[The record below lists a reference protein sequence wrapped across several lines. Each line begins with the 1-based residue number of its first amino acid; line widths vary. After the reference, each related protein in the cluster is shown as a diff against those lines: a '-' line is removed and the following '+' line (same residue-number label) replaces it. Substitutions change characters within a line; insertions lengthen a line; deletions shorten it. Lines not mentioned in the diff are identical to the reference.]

1 MTSYS
6 RIILQLT
13 VVLIV
18 FCAGGLLYSLW
29 PSLLHVSA
37 GLQKELNFE
46 MAALIQKVVS
56 DPLKAG
62 GLLTFFSF
70 LYGLLHALGP
80 GHGKVILSAYIA
92 THPAK
97 LRHSA
102 LLSLLASLLQGTVAV
117 VLVSVVLFIL
127 NLSVRQLNNISQI
140 TEKASYAFIILFGSI
155 IVIRALRRLFTRPP
169 VHKPQIKAIRVSGSQ
184 SPAVLKPVY
193 LQSGQIQTC
202 GCGHQHVMP
211 GNKVTGNRRTQAGMI
226 LAMGSRPCSGALLVL
241 LFSSVIG
248 VFHWGIIAV
257 FAMALG
263 TGITLCMIAWFVHSM
278 RFLALRLSR
287 NPGRTPNRYYGDILR
302 LIAGGIFII
311 AGVLMY
317 QTVSMPGA
325 GFFTS

>member
-6 RIILQLT
+6 RIILQLI

-18 FCAGGLLYSLW
+18 LCAGGLLYSQW
-29 PSLLHVSA
+29 PSLLHTSA

-62 GLLTFFSF
+62 GLLTLFSF

-102 LLSLLASLLQGTVAV
+102 LLSILASLLQGTVAV

-127 NLSVRQLNNISQI
+127 NLSVRQLNNVSLI
-140 TEKASYAFIILFGSI
+140 TEKASYAFIILFGGV
-155 IVIRALRRLFTRPP
+155 IVIRALRRLFTGTP
-169 VHKPQIKAIRVSGSQ
+169 VSRPQIKTISVSDSK
-184 SPAVLKPVY
+184 SSAVLKPVF

-202 GCGHQHVMP
+202 SCGHQHVVP
-211 GNKVTGNRRTQAGMI
+211 GNKVTGNLRTQAGMI
-226 LAMGSRPCSGALLVL
+226 LAMGCRPCSGALLVL

-287 NPGRTPNRYYGDILR
+287 YPGRKSNHDYGNILR

-311 AGVLMY
+311 AGLLMY
-317 QTVSMPGA
+317 QGA
-325 GFFTS
+325 GISAGGIFI

>member
-1 MTSYS
+1 MTSYL
-6 RIILQLT
+6 RIILQIT
-13 VVLIV
+13 VLLIV
-18 FCAGGLLYSLW
+18 LCAGWLLYSQW
-29 PSLLHVSA
+29 PSLLHASA

-62 GLLTFFSF
+62 GLLTLFSF

-102 LLSLLASLLQGTVAV
+102 LLSILASLLQGTVAI

-127 NLSVRQLNNISQI
+127 NLSVRQLNNVSLI

-155 IVIRALRRLFTRPP
+155 IIIRALRRLFIRPP
-169 VHKPQIKAIRVSGSQ
+169 VNKPQIKMIRVSGNKPS
-184 SPAVLKPVY
+184 AVLQPVS
-193 LQSGQIQTC
+193 LQTGQSQTC
-202 GCGHQHVMP
+202 SCGHQHVMP
-211 GNKVTGNRRTQAGMI
+211 GNKVTGNWRTQAGMI
-226 LAMGSRPCSGALLVL
+226 LAMGCRPCSGALLVL

-278 RFLALRLSR
+278 RFLALHLSR
-287 NPGRTPNRYYGDILR
+287 NPERKPNRHYSDILR
-302 LIAGGIFII
+302 LIAGVVFIV
-311 AGVLMY
+311 AGLLMY
-317 QTVSMPGA
+317 QGA
-325 GFFTS
+325 GMSVGGIFV

>member
-1 MTSYS
+1 MTLYS
-6 RIILQLT
+6 RIILQLV
-13 VVLIV
+13 VVLILL
-18 FCAGGLLYSLW
+18 CSAWLLYSQW
-29 PSLLHVSA
+29 PSLLHASA

-46 MAALIQKVVS
+46 MASLIQKVVS

-102 LLSLLASLLQGTVAV
+102 LLSILASLLQGTVAV

-127 NLSVRQLNNISQI
+127 NLSVRQLNNVSQI

-155 IVIRALRRLFTRPP
+155 IVIRALRRLFIRPQIN
-169 VHKPQIKAIRVSGSQ
+169 KPQIKTIRIPDNNF
-184 SPAVLKPVY
+184 PAVLKPVSP
-193 LQSGQIQTC
+193 QTGQLQTC
-202 GCGHQHVMP
+202 SCGHQHVMP
-211 GNKVTGNRRTQAGMI
+211 GNKITGNWRTQAGMI

-248 VFHWGIIAV
+248 VFHWGIVAV

-287 NPGRTPNRYYGDILR
+287 NPGRKPNRYYGDILR

-311 AGVLMY
+311 AGILMY
-317 QTVSMPGA
+317 QGA
-325 GFFTS
+325 GISAGGFFV

>member
-18 FCAGGLLYSLW
+18 LSAGGLLYSQW

-37 GLQKELNFE
+37 KLQKELNVE
-46 MAALIQKVVS
+46 MAVLIQKVVS

-62 GLLTFFSF
+62 GLLTLFSF

-102 LLSLLASLLQGTVAV
+102 LLSILASLLQGTVAV

-127 NLSVRQLNNISQI
+127 NLSVRQLNNVSQI
-140 TEKASYAFIILFGSI
+140 TEKASYAFIILFGAI
-155 IVIRALRRLFTRPP
+155 IVIRALRHLFIRPP
-169 VHKPQIKAIRVSGSQ
+169 VNKPQIKTIRVSDNK
-184 SPAVLKPVY
+184 PPVALKPVY

-202 GCGHQHVMP
+202 SCGHQHVMP
-211 GNKVTGNRRTQAGMI
+211 GNTVTGNWRTQAGMI

-287 NPGRTPNRYYGDILR
+287 NPGQKTNRYYGDILR

-311 AGVLMY
+311 AGLLMY
-317 QTVSMPGA
+317 QGTGISAG
-325 GFFTS
+325 GFFV

>member
-6 RIILQLT
+6 RIILQVS
-13 VVLIV
+13 VVLILL
-18 FCAGGLLYSLW
+18 CAGWLLYSQW
-29 PSLLHVSA
+29 PSLLHTSA

-62 GLLTFFSF
+62 GLLTLFSF
-70 LYGLLHALGP
+70 LYGLLHAVGP

-102 LLSLLASLLQGTVAV
+102 LLSILASLLQGTVAV

-127 NLSVRQLNNISQI
+127 NLSVRQLNNVSQI
-140 TEKASYAFIILFGSI
+140 TEKASYAFIILFGSV

-169 VHKPQIKAIRVSGSQ
+169 VSKPQIKTIRVSGNKS
-184 SPAVLKPVY
+184 SAVLKPVS
-193 LQSGQIQTC
+193 LQSGQVQTC
-202 GCGHQHVMP
+202 SCGHQHVMP
-211 GNKVTGNRRTQAGMI
+211 GNKVTGNLRTQAGMI

-248 VFHWGIIAV
+248 VFHWGTIAV

-278 RFLALRLSR
+278 RFLALRLTHSQKKGI
-287 NPGRTPNRYYGDILR
+287 NLRYGEYLR

-311 AGVLMY
+311 AGILMY
-317 QTVSMPGA
+317 QTVSTPGMV
-325 GFFTS
+325 FFTS

>member
-140 TEKASYAFIILFGSI
+140 TEKASYAFIILFGGI

>member
-1 MTSYS
+1 M
-6 RIILQLT
+6 
-13 VVLIV
+13 
-18 FCAGGLLYSLW
+18 
-29 PSLLHVSA
+29 
-37 GLQKELNFE
+37 
-46 MAALIQKVVS
+46 
-56 DPLKAG
+56 
-62 GLLTFFSF
+62 
-70 LYGLLHALGP
+70 HALGP

-102 LLSLLASLLQGTVAV
+102 LLSILASLLQGTVAV

-127 NLSVRQLNNISQI
+127 NLSVRQLNNVSQI
-140 TEKASYAFIILFGSI
+140 TEKASYAFIILFGAI
-155 IVIRALRRLFTRPP
+155 IVIRTLRRLFIRPP
-169 VHKPQIKAIRVSGSQ
+169 VNKPQIKTIRVSDNK
-184 SPAVLKPVY
+184 PPVALKPVY
-193 LQSGQIQTC
+193 LQSGQVQTC
-202 GCGHQHVMP
+202 SCGHQHVMP
-211 GNKVTGNRRTQAGMI
+211 GNTVTGNWRTQAGMI

-287 NPGRTPNRYYGDILR
+287 NPGRTPNRYYSDILR

-311 AGVLMY
+311 AGLLMY
-317 QTVSMPGA
+317 QGA
-325 GFFTS
+325 GISAGGFFV